1 MQKYR
6 AAVNEVKSLIHI
18 AVPQGQATSLMTRVE
33 NELEKIY
40 KLGYQ
45 EGADSQMLC
54 KEKEVEVKP
63 LITITNAYLVYYPQQ
78 VAYCWR
84 YSDGSGRYTSYERFH
99 CCDWSGPAPK
109 LHTPFREDWLPGIS
123 YMAIPVDNVPAYL
136 ADLPGMNRGNA

>member
-6 AAVNEVKSLIHI
+6 AAVNEIKSLIHI

-63 LITITNAYLVYYPQQ
+63 LITITNAYLVHQEGS
-78 VAYCWR
+78 AFYCWR
-84 YSDGSGRYTSYERFH
+84 YSDGDGFRISVEGFH
-99 CCDWSGPAPK
+99 QPESFHRNWAG
-109 LHTPFREDWLPGIS
+109 
-123 YMAIPVDNVPAYL
+123 
-136 ADLPGMNRGNA
+136 GNPLMRIG